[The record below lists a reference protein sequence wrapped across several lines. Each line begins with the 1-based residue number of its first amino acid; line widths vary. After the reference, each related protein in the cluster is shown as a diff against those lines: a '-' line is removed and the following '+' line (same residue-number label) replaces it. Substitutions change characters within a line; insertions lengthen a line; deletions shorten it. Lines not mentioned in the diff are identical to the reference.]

1 MNSFVYVNGRPDHQ
15 KGGHDDLI
23 MSAAMAIYVAEASFS
38 QLTKVT
44 EQTKA
49 MINSWT
55 IQEDDSPSKSIAFN
69 PQIPN
74 FSSRYQDPN
83 LNSGPSREDYMKYG
97 WLFGGMG

>member
-1 MNSFVYVNGRPDHQ
+1 MNSFVYINGRPDHQ

-23 MSAAMAIYVAEASFS
+23 MSIAMAMYVAEASFS

-55 IQEDDSPSKSIAFN
+55 MQTDDTPSKSIAFN
-69 PQIPN
+69 PHIPN
-74 FSSRYQDPN
+74 LPSRYQDPN
-83 LNSGPSREDYMKYG
+83 LNSGASREDYIKYG

>member
-1 MNSFVYVNGRPDHQ
+1 MNSFVYINGRPDHQ

-23 MSAAMAIYVAEASFS
+23 MSIAMAMYVAESSFS

-55 IQEDDSPSKSIAFN
+55 IQSDDTPSKSIAFN

-74 FSSRYQDPN
+74 FKNRYQDPN
-83 LNSGPSREDYMKYG
+83 LYNGPSRDDYMKYG
-97 WLFGGMG
+97 WLFRGM